1 MEFYDFTRES
11 LNLEPLFAYAI
22 GDGSKILILDSQKEN
37 LKCASDQYEVDLRH
51 TRFER
56 RIYLQIETVSE
67 INKAAIK
74 AKALKSFQKQA
85 SDERK
90 AQRIQNPA
98 N

>member
-11 LNLEPLFAYAI
+11 LNLEPLFAYADA
-22 GDGSKILILDSQKEN
+22 DGSKIKIKASQKEN
-37 LKCASDQYEVDLRH
+37 LKCASDQYEVEVN